1 MRDHAR
7 RDDIMTHTI
16 PSGHLLIEG
25 TYNFREV
32 GGYRAGDSAVRAG
45 KLYRSDALHEL
56 TSSARE
62 AITGLG
68 IRRVVD
74 LRSDDE
80 VAESP
85 SLLHDEIVIVHS
97 PIFTGAAQPVAL
109 SDEAVDLARVY
120 DVMVDT
126 YGVQL
131 ASAVRLI
138 ARSGDEPVLV
148 HCTAGKDR
156 TGLVVAL
163 ALLAVGV
170 DRDEVVADYEQTAQ
184 HLAGAWAERMIEKMQ
199 TAGVPITASLE
210 QIVTASP
217 AAELERVIDRWE
229 FEWGSASAY
238 LRAHGLTDDDIT
250 ALAAA
255 LLGRASGTTD

>member
-1 MRDHAR
+1 
-7 RDDIMTHTI
+7 MTQTI

-32 GGYRAGDSAVRAG
+32 SGYRVGESAVRAG

-56 TSSARE
+56 TSGGSE
-62 AITGLG
+62 AITDLG
-68 IRRVVD
+68 VRLVVD

-80 VAESP
+80 VIESP
-85 SLLHDEIVIVHS
+85 SLLRDEIVIVHS

-109 SDEAVDLARVY
+109 GDDAVDLARIY
-120 DVMVDT
+120 DVMVDA
-126 YGVQL
+126 YGAQL

-138 ARSGDEPVLV
+138 AESGDETVLV

-170 DRDEVVADYEQTAQ
+170 DRDEVVADYAQTAQ
-184 HLAGAWAERMIEKMQ
+184 HLAGPWADRMIEKMQ
-199 TAGVPITASLE
+199 TAGVPVTPALE
-210 QIVTASP
+210 RIVTASP
-217 AAELERVIDRWE
+217 AAELERIIDRWE
-229 FEWGSASAY
+229 SEWGSASGY

-250 ALAAA
+250 ALATA
-255 LLGRASGTTD
+255 LLGRASDSTN